1 MLEIASPLSGLAMTE
16 YSLMENLARILM
28 IGGIILF
35 LVGGGVFLAAKFG
48 IPLGRLPGD
57 IHIEGKSGSFYFPV
71 VTSIVLSILLTIILN
86 IIIRLFRK

>member
-1 MLEIASPLSGLAMTE
+1 
-16 YSLMENLARILM
+16 MENLARLLM

-35 LVGGGVFLAAKFG
+35 LVGGGVYLAAKFG

-57 IHIEGKSGSFYFPV
+57 IHIEGKNGSFYFPI
-71 VTSIVLSILLTIILN
+71 VTSIVLSLILTIVLN